1 MKQKKKQE
9 EKKKN
14 DTCKILYQRKV
25 DHFNDQM
32 EKRSPVINYYTFR
45 K

>member
-14 DTCKILYQRKV
+14 DTCKILYQCKV

-32 EKRSPVINYYTFR
+32 GKTESWNKLLYI
-45 K
+45 

>member
-32 EKRSPVINYYTFR
+32 GKTESSNKLLHI
-45 K
+45 